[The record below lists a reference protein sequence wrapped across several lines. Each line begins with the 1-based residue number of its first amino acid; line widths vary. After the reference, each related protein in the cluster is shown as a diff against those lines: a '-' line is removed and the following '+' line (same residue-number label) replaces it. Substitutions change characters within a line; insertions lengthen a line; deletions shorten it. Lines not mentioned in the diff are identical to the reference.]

1 MARDRLKR
9 ISELLTGISREERHP
24 LLLYRPWEMQEPFHR
39 SEAPEC
45 LVYGGK
51 RSGKTV
57 CVSLE
62 FVSRIFGRPIMLRD
76 GTLVPLKFVTSTREA
91 PRQYWIIGW
100 NWPHAATIFKYLFE
114 PGQGGTLRCI
124 RDAKTLRWRLWN
136 RADPTDVQR
145 ETDSEL
151 TPPLILPE
159 MIIGGYKGIAWEE
172 PKKRQWSSVRLTNGA
187 VITYFPSNQIT
198 AQPGEAVAGLWIDE
212 DIQVPEHLKEW
223 QDRLADM
230 EGWFVWSVWPQ
241 TRNNA
246 LLNLKDRAEAC
257 EGEVH
262 PQIEQFQLDM
272 LKNPFISSKGKSEA
286 VGRMEDDEE
295 IARRTR
301 GEMLLSNLLMYESF
315 APIVHCLRHA
325 TFDQM
330 MQADVHTVRWKL
342 TELLMQDGRFPREWT
357 RYLSID
363 PSFSRT
369 AAHSWVV
376 PPPVW
381 DGVDMGK
388 IVIVEWE
395 LILLRKTADEI
406 ADALQPVMSGLH
418 YEAFVMDQQIGKQ
431 TNVGRDDTVFQH
443 FESAFR
449 KKGLVSR
456 QTLSG
461 FLPGCNEPPTRHRT
475 VRRMLATQPNGMPML
490 LFVEDRIAVT
500 KAEFRRYRRKVE
512 RHSDGS
518 TVTLDSPANPRV
530 NDAMAS
536 IEYGG
541 TLICS
546 LLDQDIA
553 YVEPTRFHTEQS
565 AVLKKIEQLRERDR
579 NGPASL
585 DDGRHV
591 HLGPGR
597 AA

>member
-1 MARDRLKR
+1 MSRDRVKR
-9 ISELLTGISREERHP
+9 ISELLEGISREERHP

-39 SEAPEC
+39 SCAPEA
-45 LVYGGK
+45 LLWGGK

-57 CVSLE
+57 AISLE
-62 FVSRIFGRPIMLRD
+62 FVSRIFGRPITLRD
-76 GTLVPLKFVTSTREA
+76 GTAIPLRFPTSTRES
-91 PRQYWIIGW
+91 PRQYWVIGW

-114 PGQGGTLRCI
+114 PGQGGTLRAI
-124 RDAKTLRWRLWN
+124 RDTTTRQWRLFN
-136 RADPTDVQR
+136 RADPEDVKR
-145 ETDSEL
+145 ENESEL

-159 MIIGGYKGIAWEE
+159 MIVGGYKGIAWEE
-172 PKKRQWSSVRLTNGA
+172 PKKRQWHSVRLTNGA
-187 VITYFPSNQIT
+187 VITYYPSNQIT

-230 EGWFVWSVWPQ
+230 EGFFLWSVWPQ
-241 TRNNA
+241 IRNNA
-246 LLNLKDRAEAC
+246 LLELMARAEAC
-257 EGEVH
+257 EGELH

-272 LKNPFISSKGKSEA
+272 LKNPFISSKGKKEA
-286 VGRMEDDEE
+286 VGRMDDDDEV
-295 IARRTR
+295 ARRTR
-301 GEMLLSNLLMYESF
+301 GELMLSQYLMYETF

-325 TFDQM
+325 VFDQK
-330 MQADVHTVRWKL
+330 MQADLHAARWKL
-342 TELLMQDGRFPREWT
+342 TEILMLDGRFPREWT

-369 AAHSWVV
+369 AAHSWVI

-381 DGVDMGK
+381 DGVEMGRLA
-388 IVIVEWE
+388 IVEWE
-395 LILLRKTADEI
+395 KICLRKTADEI
-406 ADALQPVMSGLH
+406 ADELQPGMSGLH

-431 TNVGRDDTVFQH
+431 TSVGRDETVFAH
-443 FESAFR
+443 FEESFR

-475 VRRMLATQPNGMPML
+475 IRRMLATQPNGMPMI
-490 LFVEDRIAVT
+490 LFVEDRIPIT
-500 KAEFRRYRRKVE
+500 KAEFGRYSRKVE
-512 RHSDGS
+512 RHADGT
-518 TVTLDSPANPRV
+518 TVTLDSPAVPRKF
-530 NDAMAS
+530 DAMAS
-536 IEYGG
+536 VEYGG

-565 AVLKKIEQLRERDR
+565 AIIKKIEQLRERDR
-579 NGPASL
+579 NGPGTIE
-585 DDGRHV
+585 DGQHV